1 MLSLLLCALPSD
13 PAQAAASLPVE
24 RRVLVYT
31 VSAGFEHDVAKR
43 PAPGELALVER
54 ALLEIASASGR
65 FEAVVSR
72 DAASFEAESLAR
84 FGAVFFY
91 TTGELPLSVGQRT
104 ALLDFVKKGGGF
116 AGAHCASDTY
126 YEVPEYGEM
135 VGGYFDGHPW
145 HEKVRVE
152 VEDAK
157 HLATAHLAPSFEI
170 VDEIY
175 QHRAPYDRAKLHVLM
190 RLDREATDFAKDG
203 VKRTDRDIAL
213 AWTKSHGDG
222 RVFYTALGH
231 RPEVW
236 ADPRFRLHLEGGLR
250 WVLRDDPKDDAEA
263 ERERYRAFALANG
276 GDPARGIKVFRRES
290 GPMCARCHAVYG
302 TGGIVGPDLSDVGLR
317 STKEAL
323 VASILEPSRTIEPSY
338 RATTFELA
346 DGRVVFG
353 RVLRETA
360 SVLELADTDGK
371 TVTLAPSEITSR
383 RESDVSVM
391 PSGLAALLTREEFAD
406 LVAYVATLRTP
417 PAPK

>member
-1 MLSLLLCALPSD
+1 MLSLLVLC
-13 PAQAAASLPVE
+13 AAASDPVAPPPPA

-31 VSAGFEHDVAKR
+31 VSAGFEHDVARR
-43 PAPGELALVER
+43 PAPQELAPVER
-54 ALLEIASASGR
+54 ALQEIATASGR

-72 DAASFEAESLAR
+72 DAASFEPDALAG

-91 TTGELPLSVGQRT
+91 TTGELPLSKGQQ
-104 ALLDFVKKGGGF
+104 ASLLDFVRKGGGF

-145 HEKVRVE
+145 HEKVKVE

-157 HLATAHLAPSFEI
+157 HLATAHLAPTFEI

-190 RLDREATDFAKDG
+190 RLDREATDFTKDG

-213 AWTKSHGDG
+213 AWTKTHGAG

-236 ADPRFRLHLEGGLR
+236 ADPRFRLHVEGGLR

-263 ERERYRAFALANG
+263 ERERYRAYALANA

-290 GPMCARCHAVYG
+290 GPMCARCHAVHG
-302 TGGIVGPDLSDVGLR
+302 TGGVVGPDLSDVALR

-323 VASILEPSRTIEPSY
+323 VASILEPSRTIDPQY

-346 DGRVVFG
+346 DDRVVFG
-353 RVLRETA
+353 RVLRETPTA
-360 SVLELADTDGK
+360 IEIADTDGK
-371 TVTLAPSEITSR
+371 TSTLAPSEVTSR

-391 PSGLAALLTREEFAD
+391 PSGLATLVTREEFAD
-406 LVAYVATLRTP
+406 LVAYVSTLRTP
-417 PAPK
+417 AAKK